1 MARNP
6 QVGKRNGVYWA
17 ILWLLACY
25 RSLMR
30 IISPAVGF
38 LGAFSAMF
46 PAQAEPSPEEVL
58 AEAAHYTVKIQ
69 VQNEIA
75 LNQDDPGSLS
85 GTGFLID
92 RKRGWLLTNAH
103 VATRSPATI
112 KVQFKDGNRLI
123 AAKRIHVDPLMDLA
137 ILEIPSAA
145 VPAGATEAELA
156 CDQMPVAGTSVL
168 AFGHP
173 WGLSFT
179 ASRGIVSGLAWFY
192 PNQMI
197 QTDAAINSGNS
208 GGPLIS
214 LTDGRVVGINT
225 STYQPEDDGAGAT
238 AIGLAETMP
247 AVCRIVDLLKAGA
260 DTALRMPPFA
270 VAVSGDDLRPRVAKV
285 FQSGLGFQSGD
296 IVTMVNGTEPVGTLP
311 DLLSALRGVVGEA
324 VITVERNGTLV
335 DVRSPV
341 KIMPDPLKVQAINLS
356 GLIIAEPWRVDDFEV
371 NPERNLGVDFIE
383 WGQEAEFTDAQ
394 PYDYIVSVDGKEFQS
409 VKALYGYLESLPED
423 AVIEIMLKRENSSSD
438 LYREYRHISLSREKL
453 EWVSL

>member
-1 MARNP
+1 MRKTLIIA
-6 QVGKRNGVYWA
+6 A
-17 ILWLLACY
+17 AAHCLLAGLPAY
-25 RSLMR
+25 ANSRST
-30 IISPAVGF
+30 SQPT
-38 LGAFSAMF
+38 
-46 PAQAEPSPEEVL
+46 PEQVL
-58 AEAAHYTVKIQ
+58 ANAARYTVKIKI
-69 VQNEIA
+69 QNEIA
-75 LNQDDPGSLS
+75 FNQDEAGAAS

-92 RKRGWLLTNAH
+92 RERGWVLTNAH

-112 KVQFKDGNRLI
+112 KVQFKDGKQLI

-137 ILEIPSAA
+137 ILEIPTAS
-145 VPAGATEAELA
+145 VPANATEAQLA

-214 LTDGRVVGINT
+214 LTDGRVIGINT
-225 STYQPEDDGAGAT
+225 STYQPEDDDAGAT

-247 AVCRIVDLLKAGA
+247 AVCRIVELLKAGT

-285 FQSGLGFQSGD
+285 FDAGLGFRSGD
-296 IVTMVNGTEPVGTLP
+296 IVTMVNGTLPVETLP

-324 VITVERNGTLV
+324 VITVERNGKLV

-371 NPERNLGVDFIE
+371 NPERNLGVDWIE
-383 WGQEAEFTDAQ
+383 SGEEAEFTDAQ
-394 PYDYIVSVDGKEFQS
+394 GYDYIVSVDGQQFQS
-409 VKALYGYLESLPED
+409 VEVLYAYLERLPED
-423 AVIEIMLKRENSSSD
+423 AIVEIMLKRPASSSD
-438 LYREYRHISLSREKL
+438 FHREYRYIILSREKL
-453 EWVSL
+453 EWVSAQKPQL

>member
-1 MARNP
+1 MGVFVIRPMFLAGSFCLLTAAASP
-6 QVGKRNGVYWA
+6 Q
-17 ILWLLACY
+17 
-25 RSLMR
+25 
-30 IISPAVGF
+30 PT
-38 LGAFSAMF
+38 
-46 PAQAEPSPEEVL
+46 PEQVL
-58 AEAAHYTVKIQ
+58 AEASRYTVKIQ

-112 KVQFKDGNRLI
+112 KVQFKDRKQLI

-137 ILEIPSAA
+137 ILEIPTAS
-145 VPAGATEAELA
+145 VPTGATEADLA

-173 WGLSFT
+173 WDLSFT

-214 LTDGRVVGINT
+214 LTDGRVIGINT

-247 AVCRIVDLLKAGA
+247 AVCRIVDLLKAGT

-285 FQSGLGFQSGD
+285 FDAGSGFRSGD
-296 IVTMVNGTEPVGTLP
+296 IVTMVNGGDPVETLP
-311 DLLSALRGVVGEA
+311 DLLSALRGVIGEA
-324 VITVERNGTLV
+324 VITVERNGKLV

-341 KIMPDPLKVQAINLS
+341 RIMPDPLKVKAINLS

-371 NPERNLGVDFIE
+371 NPERNLGVDYIE
-383 WGQEAEFTDAQ
+383 WGQEAEFTDAE
-394 PYDYIVSVDGKEFQS
+394 PYDYIVSVDGQEFQS
-409 VKALYGYLESLPED
+409 VKALHAYLESLPQD
-423 AVIEIMLKRENSSSD
+423 AIIEIILKRPASASD
-438 LYREYRHISLSREKL
+438 WHREYRHISLSKEKL
-453 EWVSL
+453 EWVLVQ

>member
-1 MARNP
+1 MKIIFP
-6 QVGKRNGVYWA
+6 A
-17 ILWLLACY
+17 I
-25 RSLMR
+25 
-30 IISPAVGF
+30 GF
-38 LGAFSAMF
+38 LITFSAMF

-58 AEAAHYTVKIQ
+58 AEAARYTVKIQ

-75 LNQDDPGSLS
+75 LNQDDPGSRS

-112 KVQFKDGNRLI
+112 KVQFKDGSQLI

-137 ILEIPSAA
+137 ILEIPSEAL
-145 VPAGATEAELA
+145 PAGATEAQLA
-156 CDQMPVAGTSVL
+156 CDQTPVAGTSVL

-192 PNQMI
+192 PKQMI

-225 STYQPEDDGAGAT
+225 STYQPDDDDRGAT
-238 AIGLAETMP
+238 AIGLVETMP
-247 AVCRIVDLLKAGA
+247 AVCRIVELLKVGT

-270 VAVSGDDLRPRVAKV
+270 VAVSGNDLRPRVAKV
-285 FQSGLGFQSGD
+285 FQSGLGFRAGD
-296 IVTMVNGTEPVGTLP
+296 IVTMVNGTEPVETLP
-311 DLLSALRGVVGEA
+311 DLLSALRGIVGEA
-324 VITVERNGTLV
+324 VISVERNGKLV

-341 KIMPDPLKVQAINLS
+341 RIMSDPLKVQAINLS

-383 WGQEAEFTDAQ
+383 QGQEAEFTDAQ
-394 PYDYIVSVDGKEFQS
+394 AYDYIVSVDGQGFQS
-409 VKALYGYLESLPED
+409 VKALHAYLESLPQD
-423 AVIEIMLKRENSSSD
+423 AIIEIVLKRPAAASD
-438 LYREYRHISLSREKL
+438 WHREYRHISLSKEKL
-453 EWVSL
+453 EWVLVQ

>member
-1 MARNP
+1 MAN
-6 QVGKRNGVYWA
+6 KLA
-17 ILWLLACY
+17 LILLF
-25 RSLMR
+25 
-30 IISPAVGF
+30 SPM
-38 LGAFSAMF
+38 SAAAAS
-46 PAQAEPSPEEVL
+46 PPSPEEVL
-58 AEAAHYTVKIQ
+58 GEAARYTVKVQ

-75 LNQDDPGSLS
+75 LNQDQPGSAS

-92 RKRGWLLTNAH
+92 RERGWLLTNAH

-112 KVQFKDGNRLI
+112 KVQFKDGKQLI

-137 ILEIPSAA
+137 ILQIPAA
-145 VPAGATEAELA
+145 SVPTGATEAELA

-179 ASRGIVSGLAWFY
+179 ASRGIVSGVAWFY

-214 LTDGRVVGINT
+214 LTDGRVIGVNT
-225 STYQPEDDGAGAT
+225 STYQPEDEDAGAT
-238 AIGLAETMP
+238 AIGLAETIP
-247 AVCRIVDLLKAGA
+247 AVCRIVDLLRAGT

-285 FQSGLGFQSGD
+285 FQSGLGFRSGD
-296 IVTMVNGTEPVGTLP
+296 MVTMVNGTVPVETLP

-324 VITVERNGTLV
+324 VITVERNGKLM

-341 KIMPDPLKVQAINLS
+341 RIMPDPLKVQAINLS
-356 GLIIAEPWRVDDFEV
+356 GLVIAEPWRVDDFEV
-371 NPERNLGVDFIE
+371 NPERNLGVDYIE
-383 WGQEAEFTDAQ
+383 WGQEAEFTDAE
-394 PYDYIVSVDGKEFQS
+394 PYDYIVSVDGQEFHS
-409 VKALYGYLESLPED
+409 VKALYDYLERLPDD
-423 AVIEIMLKRENSSSD
+423 ATIEIMLKRETSSSD
-438 LYREYRHISLSREKL
+438 FYREYRHISLSKTKL
-453 EWVSL
+453 EWVSAQ

>member
-1 MARNP
+1 MKNLFL
-6 QVGKRNGVYWA
+6 A
-17 ILWLLACY
+17 ISIVALFF
-25 RSLMR
+25 
-30 IISPAVGF
+30 G
-38 LGAFSAMF
+38 SATS
-46 PAQAEPSPEEVL
+46 AQTPPPPEDVL
-58 AEAAHYTVKIQ
+58 AEAARYTVKIQ

-75 LNQDDPGSLS
+75 LNQDQPGSAS

-92 RKRGWLLTNAH
+92 RERGWLLTNAH

-112 KVQFKDGNRLI
+112 KVQFKDGKQLI

-137 ILEIPSAA
+137 ILEIPTAS
-145 VPAGATEAELA
+145 VQAGATEANLA
-156 CDQMPVAGTSVL
+156 CDGMPVAGTSVL

-173 WGLSFT
+173 WDLSFT

-214 LTDGRVVGINT
+214 LTDGRVIGINT
-225 STYQPEDDGAGAT
+225 STYQPEDDDAGAT

-247 AVCRIVDLLKAGA
+247 AVCRIVDLLKAGT

-285 FQSGLGFQSGD
+285 FDAGLGFRSGD
-296 IVTMVNGTEPVGTLP
+296 IVTMVNGSLPVETLP
-311 DLLSALRGVVGEA
+311 DLLSGLRGVVGEA
-324 VITVERNGTLV
+324 VITIERNGKLL

-341 KIMPDPLKVQAINLS
+341 RIMPDPLKVKAINLS

-371 NPERNLGVDFIE
+371 NPERNLGVDYIE
-383 WGQEAEFTDAQ
+383 WGQEAEFTDAE
-394 PYDYIVSVDGKEFQS
+394 PYDYIVSVDGQEFQS
-409 VKALYGYLESLPED
+409 VKALYAYLERLPED
-423 AVIEIMLKRENSSSD
+423 ATVELMLKRPSSD
-438 LYREYRHISLSREKL
+438 FHREYQHISLSKEKL
-453 EWVSL
+453 EWVLVQ

>member
-1 MARNP
+1 
-6 QVGKRNGVYWA
+6 
-17 ILWLLACY
+17 
-25 RSLMR
+25 MR
-30 IISPAVGF
+30 IIFHAVGF
-38 LGAFSAMF
+38 LVTFSAMF
-46 PAQAEPSPEEVL
+46 PTKAEPSPEDVL
-58 AEAAHYTVKIQ
+58 SEASRYTVKIQ
-69 VQNEIA
+69 VQNDIA
-75 LNQDDPGSLS
+75 LNQDQPGSAS

-92 RKRGWLLTNAH
+92 RERGWLLTNAH

-112 KVQFKDGNRLI
+112 KVQFKDGKQLI

-137 ILEIPSAA
+137 ILEIPTAS
-145 VPAGATEAELA
+145 VPANATEAELA

-192 PNQMI
+192 PKQMI

-214 LTDGRVVGINT
+214 LTDGRVIGINT
-225 STYQPEDDGAGAT
+225 ATYQPEDDDTGAT

-247 AVCRIVDLLKAGA
+247 AVCRIVDLLKAGT

-285 FQSGLGFQSGD
+285 FDAGLGFRSGD
-296 IVTMVNGTEPVGTLP
+296 IVTMVNGSLPVETLP
-311 DLLSALRGVVGEA
+311 DLLSGLRGVVGEA
-324 VITVERNGTLV
+324 VITVERNGKLV

-341 KIMPDPLKVQAINLS
+341 RIMSDPLKVQAINLS

-371 NPERNLGVDFIE
+371 NPERNLGVDWIE
-383 WGQEAEFTDAQ
+383 SGEEAEFTDAE
-394 PYDYIVSVDGKEFQS
+394 PYDYIVSVDGQQFQS
-409 VKALYGYLESLPED
+409 VKALYAYLERLAED
-423 AVIEIMLKRENSSSD
+423 ANVEIMLKRETSSSD
-438 LYREYRHISLSREKL
+438 FSREYRHISLIKTKL
-453 EWVSL
+453 EWVSVQ

>member
-1 MARNP
+1 
-6 QVGKRNGVYWA
+6 
-17 ILWLLACY
+17 
-25 RSLMR
+25 MR
-30 IISPAVGF
+30 IIFPAIGF
-38 LGAFSAMF
+38 LITFSTMF
-46 PAQAEPSPEEVL
+46 PAQAAPSPEEVL
-58 AEAAHYTVKIQ
+58 AEAARYTVKIQ

-75 LNQDDPGSLS
+75 LNQDEPGSGS

-103 VATRSPATI
+103 VVTRSPATI
-112 KVQFKDGNRLI
+112 KVQFKDGKQLI

-137 ILEIPSAA
+137 ILEIPSEV
-145 VPAGATEAELA
+145 VPAGATEAQLA
-156 CDQMPVAGTSVL
+156 CDQTPVAGTSVL

-192 PNQMI
+192 PKQMI

-214 LTDGRVVGINT
+214 LTDGRVIGINT
-225 STYQPEDDGAGAT
+225 STYQPDDDDRGAT

-247 AVCRIVDLLKAGA
+247 AVCRIVELLKAGT

-285 FQSGLGFQSGD
+285 FQSGVGFRAGD
-296 IVTMVNGTEPVGTLP
+296 IVTMINGTEPVETLP
-311 DLLSALRGVVGEA
+311 ELLSALRGIVGEA
-324 VITVERNGTLV
+324 VISVERNSKLV

-341 KIMPDPLKVQAINLS
+341 RIMSDPLKVQAINLS
-356 GLIIAEPWRVDDFEV
+356 GLIIAEPWSVDDFEV

-383 WGQEAEFTDAQ
+383 PGQEAEFTDAQ
-394 PYDYIVSVDGKEFQS
+394 AYDYIVSVDGQGFRS
-409 VKALYGYLESLPED
+409 VKTLHSYLESLPQY
-423 AVIEIMLKRENSSSD
+423 AIIEIILKRPASASD
-438 LYREYRHISLSREKL
+438 WHREYRHISLSKEKL
-453 EWVSL
+453 EWLPVQ

>member
-1 MARNP
+1 MKDFFP
-6 QVGKRNGVYWA
+6 T
-17 ILWLLACY
+17 LAGIALAFPC
-25 RSLMR
+25 S
-30 IISPAVGF
+30 AV
-38 LGAFSAMF
+38 
-46 PAQAEPSPEEVL
+46 AQASPTAEYVL
-58 AEAAHYTVKIQ
+58 AEASRYTVKIQ

-75 LNQDDPGSLS
+75 LNQDQPGSAS

-92 RKRGWLLTNAH
+92 RQRGWLLTNAH

-112 KVQFKDGNRLI
+112 KVQFKDGKQLI

-137 ILEIPSAA
+137 ILEIPTAS
-145 VPAGATEAELA
+145 VPIGATEADLA

-214 LTDGRVVGINT
+214 LTDGRVIGINT

-247 AVCRIVDLLKAGA
+247 AVCRIVELLKAGT

-270 VAVSGDDLRPRVAKV
+270 VAVSGDDLRPRIAKV
-285 FQSGLGFQSGD
+285 FQSGLGFRSGD
-296 IVTMVNGTEPVGTLP
+296 IVTMVNGGDPVETLP
-311 DLLSALRGVVGEA
+311 NLLSALRGVIGEA
-324 VITVERNGTLV
+324 VITVERNGKLV

-341 KIMPDPLKVQAINLS
+341 RIMPDPLKVQAINLS

-371 NPERNLGVDFIE
+371 NPERNLGIDDIE
-383 WGQEAEFTDAQ
+383 SGQEAEFTDAE
-394 PYDYIVSVDGKEFQS
+394 PYDYIVSVDGQAFQS
-409 VKALYGYLESLPED
+409 VEALYAYLERLPED
-423 AVIEIMLKRENSSSD
+423 AVVEIMLKRAASSSD
-438 LYREYRHISLSREKL
+438 FHREYRHIILSKEKL
-453 EWVSL
+453 EWVSSQ

>member
-1 MARNP
+1 MI
-6 QVGKRNGVYWA
+6 Q
-17 ILWLLACY
+17 L
-25 RSLMR
+25 
-30 IISPAVGF
+30 
-38 LGAFSAMF
+38 F
-46 PAQAEPSPEEVL
+46 PAISSLALILSSAASAQTPEQVL
-58 AEAAHYTVKIQ
+58 AEASRYTVKIQ

-75 LNQDDPGSLS
+75 LNQDQPGSAS

-92 RKRGWLLTNAH
+92 RERGWLLTNAH

-112 KVQFKDGNRLI
+112 KVQFKDGKQLI
-123 AAKRIHVDPLMDLA
+123 AAKRIHVDPLIDLA
-137 ILEIPSAA
+137 ILEIPIAS
-145 VPAGATEAELA
+145 VPAGATEADLA
-156 CDQMPVAGTSVL
+156 CDQMPAAGTSVL

-173 WGLSFT
+173 WGLAFT

-214 LTDGRVVGINT
+214 LSDGRVIGINT
-225 STYQPEDDGAGAT
+225 STYQPEEEGAGAT

-247 AVCRIVDLLKAGA
+247 AVCRIVELLKAGT

-285 FQSGLGFQSGD
+285 FDAGLGFRSGD
-296 IVTMVNGTEPVGTLP
+296 IVTMVNGTLPVETLP

-324 VITVERNGTLV
+324 VITVERNGKLV

-371 NPERNLGVDFIE
+371 NPERNLGVDWIE
-383 WGQEAEFTDAQ
+383 SGEEAEFTDAQ
-394 PYDYIVSVDGKEFQS
+394 GYDYIVSVDGQAFQS
-409 VKALYGYLESLPED
+409 VKELYAYLERLPDD
-423 AVIEIMLKRENSSSD
+423 ATVEIMLKRTTSSSD
-438 LYREYRHISLSREKL
+438 FYREYRHISLIKTKL
-453 EWVSL
+453 EWVSVQ

>member
-1 MARNP
+1 MLL
-6 QVGKRNGVYWA
+6 KRK
-17 ILWLLACY
+17 IFLA
-25 RSLMR
+25 
-30 IISPAVGF
+30 
-38 LGAFSAMF
+38 GAFVILTAAGS
-46 PAQAEPSPEEVL
+46 PQPTPEEVL
-58 AEAAHYTVKIQ
+58 AEASRYTVKIQ

-75 LNQDDPGSLS
+75 LNQDQPGSAF

-112 KVQFKDGNRLI
+112 KVQFKDGKQLI

-137 ILEIPSAA
+137 ILEIPTAS
-145 VPAGATEAELA
+145 VPAGAMEAELA

-173 WGLSFT
+173 WGMSFT
-179 ASRGIVSGLAWFY
+179 ASRGIVSGLARLN

-214 LTDGRVVGINT
+214 LADGRVIGINT
-225 STYQPEDDGAGAT
+225 STYQPEDDDAGAT

-247 AVCRIVDLLKAGA
+247 AVCRIVDLLKAGT

-285 FQSGLGFQSGD
+285 FDAGLGFRSGD
-296 IVTMVNGTEPVGTLP
+296 IVTMVNGTLAVETLP
-311 DLLSALRGVVGEA
+311 DLLSGLRGGVGEA
-324 VITVERNGTLV
+324 VITVERNGKLV

-341 KIMPDPLKVQAINLS
+341 RIMPDPLKVQAINLS

-371 NPERNLGVDFIE
+371 NPEQNLGVDYIE

-394 PYDYIVSVDGKEFQS
+394 VYDRIVSIDGQQFQS
-409 VKALYGYLESLPED
+409 VGALYAYLERLPED
-423 AVIEIMLKRENSSSD
+423 AIVEIMLKRETSSPD
-438 LYREYRHISLSREKL
+438 FHREYRHISLSRAKL
-453 EWVSL
+453 EWVSVQ

>member
-1 MARNP
+1 MTH
-6 QVGKRNGVYWA
+6 
-17 ILWLLACY
+17 L
-25 RSLMR
+25 
-30 IISPAVGF
+30 
-38 LGAFSAMF
+38 F
-46 PAQAEPSPEEVL
+46 PALSSLALILSSAASAQTPPPPEEVL
-58 AEAAHYTVKIQ
+58 AEASRYTVKIQ

-75 LNQDDPGSLS
+75 LNQDEPGSRS

-112 KVQFKDGNRLI
+112 KVQFKDGNQLI
-123 AAKRIHVDPLMDLA
+123 TAKRMHVDPLMDLA
-137 ILEIPSAA
+137 ILEIPTAS
-145 VPAGATEAELA
+145 VPTGATEADLA

-179 ASRGIVSGLAWFY
+179 ASSGIVSGLAWFY

-214 LTDGRVVGINT
+214 LTDGRVIGINT
-225 STYQPEDDGAGAT
+225 STYQPEDSGGAT

-247 AVCRIVDLLKAGA
+247 AVCRIVDLLKAGT

-285 FQSGLGFQSGD
+285 FQSGLGFRSGD
-296 IVTMVNGTEPVGTLP
+296 IVSMVNGTEPVETLP

-324 VITVERNGTLV
+324 VITVERNGELV

-341 KIMPDPLKVQAINLS
+341 KVMPDPLKVQAINLS

-371 NPERNLGVDFIE
+371 NPERSLGVDYIE

-394 PYDYIVSVDGKEFQS
+394 PYDYVVSIDGKEFQS
-409 VKALYGYLESLPED
+409 VQVLYTYLERLPED
-423 AVIEIMLKRENSSSD
+423 ATVEIMLRRETSSSD
-438 LYREYRHISLSREKL
+438 FYREYRHISLSREKL
-453 EWVSL
+453 EWAWVN

>member
-1 MARNP
+1 MHR
-6 QVGKRNGVYWA
+6 
-17 ILWLLACY
+17 
-25 RSLMR
+25 
-30 IISPAVGF
+30 
-38 LGAFSAMF
+38 FSALSSF
-46 PAQAEPSPEEVL
+46 ALILSSAASAQTPPSPEEVL
-58 AEAAHYTVKIQ
+58 AEASRYTVKIQ

-75 LNQDDPGSLS
+75 LNQDQPGSAS

-92 RKRGWLLTNAH
+92 RQRGWLLTNAH

-112 KVQFKDGNRLI
+112 KVQFKDGKQLI

-137 ILEIPSAA
+137 ILEIPTAS
-145 VPAGATEAELA
+145 VPANATEAELA

-214 LTDGRVVGINT
+214 LTDGRVIGINT
-225 STYQPEDDGAGAT
+225 STYQPEEEGAGAT
-238 AIGLAETMP
+238 AIGLAETIP
-247 AVCRIVDLLKAGA
+247 AVCRIVDLLRAGT

-285 FQSGLGFQSGD
+285 FDAGLGFRSGD
-296 IVTMVNGTEPVGTLP
+296 IVTMVNGTVPVETLP
-311 DLLSALRGVVGEA
+311 DLLSGLRGVVGEA
-324 VITVERNGTLV
+324 IITVERNGKIV

-341 KIMPDPLKVQAINLS
+341 RIMPDPLKVQAINLS
-356 GLIIAEPWRVDDFEV
+356 GLIIAEPWRVDDYEV
-371 NPERNLGVDFIE
+371 NPQRNLGVDYIE
-383 WGQEAEFTDAQ
+383 WGRDAEFTDAK
-394 PYDYIVSVDGKEFQS
+394 PYDHIVSVDGQQFQS
-409 VKALYGYLESLPED
+409 VKSLYAYLERLPKD
-423 AVIEIMLKRENSSSD
+423 AIVELMLKRETSSSD
-438 LYREYRHISLSREKL
+438 FHREYRHISLSRKEL
-453 EWVSL
+453 EWVNVE

>member
-1 MARNP
+1 MTHLFLALS
-6 QVGKRNGVYWA
+6 GLA
-17 ILWLLACY
+17 LILSSTA
-25 RSLMR
+25 
-30 IISPAVGF
+30 
-38 LGAFSAMF
+38 SAQT
-46 PAQAEPSPEEVL
+46 PPTPEQVL
-58 AEAAHYTVKIQ
+58 AEASRYTVKIQ

-75 LNQDDPGSLS
+75 LNQDQPGSAS

-92 RKRGWLLTNAH
+92 RERGWLLTNAH

-112 KVQFKDGNRLI
+112 KVLFKDGKQLI

-137 ILEIPSAA
+137 ILQIPAA
-145 VPAGATEAELA
+145 SVPTGATEAELA

-179 ASRGIVSGLAWFY
+179 ASRGIVSGVAWFY

-214 LTDGRVVGINT
+214 LTDGRVIGVNT
-225 STYQPEDDGAGAT
+225 STYQPEDEDAGAT
-238 AIGLAETMP
+238 AIGLAETIP
-247 AVCRIVDLLKAGA
+247 AVCRIVDLLRAGT

-285 FQSGLGFQSGD
+285 FQSGLGFRSGD
-296 IVTMVNGTEPVGTLP
+296 MVTMVNGTVPVETLP

-324 VITVERNGTLV
+324 VITVERNGKLV

-371 NPERNLGVDFIE
+371 NPERNLGVDWIE
-383 WGQEAEFTDAQ
+383 SGEEAEFTDAQ
-394 PYDYIVSVDGKEFQS
+394 TYDYIVSVDGQEFQS
-409 VKALYGYLESLPED
+409 VKALYGYLESLPE
-423 AVIEIMLKRENSSSD
+423 AAIVELMLKRPASSSD
-438 LYREYRHISLSREKL
+438 FHREYRHISLSKKKL
-453 EWVSL
+453 EWVSVTI

>member
-1 MARNP
+1 MNH
-6 QVGKRNGVYWA
+6 
-17 ILWLLACY
+17 L
-25 RSLMR
+25 
-30 IISPAVGF
+30 
-38 LGAFSAMF
+38 F
-46 PAQAEPSPEEVL
+46 PALSSLALILSSATSAQTPTSPEEVL
-58 AEAAHYTVKIQ
+58 AEAARYAVKVQ

-75 LNQDDPGSLS
+75 LNQDQPGSAS

-92 RKRGWLLTNAH
+92 RERGWLLTNAH

-123 AAKRIHVDPLMDLA
+123 AAKRIHVDPLLDLA

-214 LTDGRVVGINT
+214 LTDGRVIGINT
-225 STYQPEDDGAGAT
+225 STYQPEDSEGAT

-247 AVCRIVDLLKAGA
+247 AVCRIVELLKAGT

-285 FQSGLGFQSGD
+285 FQPGLGFRSGD
-296 IVTMVNGTEPVGTLP
+296 IVTMVNGTDPVETLP

-324 VITVERNGTLV
+324 VITVERNDKLL

-371 NPERNLGVDFIE
+371 NPEHNLGVDWIE
-383 WGQEAEFTDAQ
+383 YGEEAEFTDAQ

-409 VKALYGYLESLPED
+409 VKALYGYIESLPKD
-423 AVIEIMLKRENSSSD
+423 AVVEIMLKRENSSSD
-438 LYREYRHISLSREKL
+438 FFREYRHISLSREKL
-453 EWVSL
+453 EWVSVR

>member
-1 MARNP
+1 
-6 QVGKRNGVYWA
+6 
-17 ILWLLACY
+17 
-25 RSLMR
+25 MR
-30 IISPAVGF
+30 IIFPAVGF
-38 LGAFSAMF
+38 WVAFSAMF
-46 PAQAEPSPEEVL
+46 PAQAEPSPEDVL
-58 AEAAHYTVKIQ
+58 AEASRYTVKIQ

-112 KVQFKDGNRLI
+112 KVQFKDGNQLI
-123 AAKRIHVDPLMDLA
+123 TAKRMHVDPLMDLA
-137 ILEIPSAA
+137 ILEIPTAS
-145 VPAGATEAELA
+145 VPTGATEADLA

-208 GGPLIS
+208 GGPLINLS
-214 LTDGRVVGINT
+214 DGRVIGINT
-225 STYQPEDDGAGAT
+225 ATYQPERDSKNAT
-238 AIGLAETMP
+238 AIGLAEP
-247 AVCRIVDLLKAGA
+247 ISGVCRIIELLNEGK

-285 FQSGLGFQSGD
+285 FQSGLGFRSGD
-296 IVTMVNGTEPVGTLP
+296 IVTMVNGTQSVETLP
-311 DLLSALRGVVGEA
+311 DLLSGLRGVVGET
-324 VITVERNGTLV
+324 VMTVERNGKSM

-371 NPERNLGVDFIE
+371 NPEGYLGIDYIE
-383 WGQEAEFTDAQ
+383 WGGEAEFTDAEV
-394 PYDYIVSVDGKEFQS
+394 YDYIVSVDGKEFQS
-409 VKALYGYLESLPED
+409 VKALYAYLERLPD
-423 AVIEIMLKRENSSSD
+423 NAIVEIMLKRPATASD
-438 LYREYRHISLSREKL
+438 LYREYLHIELSKEKL
-453 EWVSL
+453 EWVSAQ

>member
-1 MARNP
+1 MTYLFLALS
-6 QVGKRNGVYWA
+6 GLA
-17 ILWLLACY
+17 LILSSTA
-25 RSLMR
+25 
-30 IISPAVGF
+30 
-38 LGAFSAMF
+38 SAQT
-46 PAQAEPSPEEVL
+46 PPTPEQVL
-58 AEAAHYTVKIQ
+58 AEASRYTVKIQ

-75 LNQDDPGSLS
+75 LNQDQPGSAS

-92 RKRGWLLTNAH
+92 RERGWLLTNAH

-112 KVQFKDGNRLI
+112 KVLFKDGKQLI

-137 ILEIPSAA
+137 ILEIPKAS
-145 VPAGATEAELA
+145 VPANATEAELA

-214 LTDGRVVGINT
+214 LADGRVIGINT
-225 STYQPEDDGAGAT
+225 STYQPEDDDAGAT

-247 AVCRIVDLLKAGA
+247 AVCRIVDLLKAGT

-285 FQSGLGFQSGD
+285 FDAGVGFRSGD
-296 IVTMVNGTEPVGTLP
+296 IVTMVNGTVPVQTLP
-311 DLLSALRGVVGEA
+311 DLLSGLRGVVGEA
-324 VITVERNGTLV
+324 DITVERNGKLL

-371 NPERNLGVDFIE
+371 NSERNLGVDWVE
-383 WGQEAEFTDAQ
+383 SGEEAEFTDAE
-394 PYDYIVSVDGKEFQS
+394 PYDYIVSVNGQAFQS
-409 VKALYGYLESLPED
+409 VKALYAYLERLPDD
-423 AVIEIMLKRENSSSD
+423 AIVEIMLKRTTSSPD
-438 LYREYRHISLSREKL
+438 FYREYQHISLIKTKL
-453 EWVSL
+453 EWVSTQ